1 MRATLLLIALL
12 LVLPVKAQSESP
24 DYEILNL
31 REPELT
37 EDGEVQVA
45 FDVVNNG
52 ATASVNST
60 VRMVNKTSGVPVA
73 TDFVPPLLA
82 GEGITV
88 TLVFPVAMLPEDAP
102 QTMLVS
108 VGIDEVESSSTGTGN
123 IANNMINVLIPEPA
137 NIQPQAIDEADTA
150 EQADSQIEILGFGF
164 NTNDA
169 VHRAALIGLGGT
181 LIIVL
186 LLLVVI
192 VRLLFRRDSSFDIH
206 LPPYANVPPMS
217 AATDAGRRQGWQLH
231 AQNDLL
237 PPRPANEGSTHI
249 RKILIG
255 IDGEKLSNWEIA
267 GLRLSQYDQYGR
279 VARSEIIAK
288 NSTARKLS
296 KIAARAASRTDEQ
309 VTKQVKPLSRRLVR
323 QFRGKINQRSAML
336 PIALDVRFEGIHGE
350 VKILFEL
357 YYMEQGRWKQVDS
370 WEPEMTVPGRLLH
383 ENFSYTLSGLKP
395 GEEFRAFSAR
405 LQDDLNVL
413 LTGLLKH
420 NQPQQPSSP
429 RETWSQ
435 FRPPEISAEE

>member
-1 MRATLLLIALL
+1 MRATLLLITLL
-12 LVLPVKAQSESP
+12 LVLPVRAQPDSP

-31 REPELT
+31 RDPALT
-37 EDGEVQVA
+37 IDGDVQVA

-52 ATASVNST
+52 ATASVNAT
-60 VRMVNKTSGVPVA
+60 VRMVNKTSGVQVA
-73 TDFVPPLLA
+73 TEFVRPLIA
-82 GEGITV
+82 GEGLTV
-88 TLVFPVAMLPEDAP
+88 TLVFPVDMLSEDEA

-108 VGIDEVESSSTGTGN
+108 VGIDEVESSTSN
-123 IANNMINVLIPEPA
+123 IANNMINVLIPEPD
-137 NIQPQAIDEADTA
+137 NIQPATSADQGA
-150 EQADSQIEILGFGF
+150 GEQSDSQVEILGFGF
-164 NTNDA
+164 NINDP

-186 LLLVVI
+186 LLLAVI
-192 VRLLFRRDSSFDIH
+192 LRLLFRREPTFDIH

-279 VARSEIIAK
+279 VTRSEIIAK
-288 NSTARKLS
+288 HNLTRKLS
-296 KIAARAASRTDEQ
+296 NIATRASGRTDEQ
-309 VTKQVKPLSRRLVR
+309 VAKQVKPLSRGLVK
-323 QFRGKINQRSAML
+323 QFRRKINQRNAML

-370 WEPEMTVPGRLLH
+370 WEPEMTVPGRTLH
-383 ENFSYTLSGLKP
+383 ENFSYTLNGLQS
-395 GEEFRAFSAR
+395 GEEFRAFPSR
-405 LQDDLNVL
+405 LREDLNTL
-413 LTGLLKH
+413 LTDLLKH
-420 NQPQQPSSP
+420 NQPQQPSSSN
-429 RETWSQ
+429 ETWSQ
-435 FRPPEISAEE
+435 FRPPDITSED